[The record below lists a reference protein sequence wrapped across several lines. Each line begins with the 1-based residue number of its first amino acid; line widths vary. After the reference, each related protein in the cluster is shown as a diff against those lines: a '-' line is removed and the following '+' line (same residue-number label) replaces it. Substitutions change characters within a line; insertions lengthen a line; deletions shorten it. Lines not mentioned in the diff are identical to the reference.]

1 MSVFDG
7 WYTDTV
13 DIYRNKNTEDE
24 DTGIA
29 AQAWDKVVEGAKCR
43 IYNSHKAGPV
53 MSDREAKLHADDKL
67 AMPLGSDIQS
77 GDKLII
83 TRGGAVGGTTVSEYY
98 AGDVMP
104 YYEPVGGMF
113 NGLEHIEVGLLQEV
127 IV

>member
-1 MSVFDG
+1 MSIFDY
-7 WYTDTV
+7 WYTDKV
-13 DIYRNKNTEDE
+13 DIYRNLNTEDE

-29 AQAWDKVVEGAKCR
+29 AQGWQKVVEGAKCR
-43 IYNSHKAGPV
+43 IYNSQKSGPV
-53 MSDREAKLHADDKL
+53 MSDNETKLHADDKL
-67 AMPLGSDIQS
+67 AMPINTDIQS
-77 GDKLII
+77 GDKLVI
-83 TRGGAVGGTTVSEYY
+83 TRGGMVGGTMKSEYY